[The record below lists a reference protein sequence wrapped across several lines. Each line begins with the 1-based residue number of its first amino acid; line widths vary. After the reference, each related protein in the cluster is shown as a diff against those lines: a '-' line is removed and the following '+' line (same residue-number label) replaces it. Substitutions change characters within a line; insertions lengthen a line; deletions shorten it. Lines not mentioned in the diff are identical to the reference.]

1 MKSMQKSLFQN
12 KLINGIISSMI
23 FLIIDYQYYKFSKM
37 KAISKLNFCHV
48 LSKKRIIFIFCV
60 LYFIH
65 YSIVFSQGN
74 LPVDKYSNEYN
85 FSNLKLDLENSR
97 TYAIAYRLNSFTNY
111 NYASNIQLGDINYKG
126 GVELI
131 VRRYKWTPLML
142 DYGGFYEKYISSD
155 NSFTHYGG
163 KIALS
168 TILFPTPK
176 VILPY
181 GGVGL
186 QLSEITSKLYSNTSG
201 VNDEEVSG
209 TSCLFW
215 KVGIQSII
223 GNNFSVLFE
232 YNQSFLLTNK
242 TENQL
247 ILGIGL
253 HF

>member
-1 MKSMQKSLFQN
+1 MKKT
-12 KLINGIISSMI
+12 
-23 FLIIDYQYYKFSKM
+23 
-37 KAISKLNFCHV
+37 
-48 LSKKRIIFIFCV
+48 IIFIFCF
-60 LYFIH
+60 LYFLNCNMA
-65 YSIVFSQGN
+65 FSQGN
-74 LPVDKYSNEYN
+74 IPVNKYSNNYN
-85 FSNLKLDLENSR
+85 FDDLKIDLKHLR
-97 TYAIAYRLNSFTNY
+97 TFNIAYRLNSFTN
-111 NYASNIQLGDINYKG
+111 NTYASNIQSGDINYKG
-126 GVELI
+126 GIEI
-131 VRRYKWTPLML
+131 SIRRYKWTPLIL
-142 DYGGFYEKYISSD
+142 DYGGFYEKYNSSD

-168 TILFPTPK
+168 TILFPMPK
-176 VILPY
+176 VFLPY

-242 TENQL
+242 TGNQL

>member
-1 MKSMQKSLFQN
+1 MNDRIVLTVC
-12 KLINGIISSMI
+12 
-23 FLIIDYQYYKFSKM
+23 FLCFLHCNM
-37 KAISKLNFCHV
+37 A
-48 LSKKRIIFIFCV
+48 
-60 LYFIH
+60 
-65 YSIVFSQGN
+65 FSQGN
-74 LPVDKYSNEYN
+74 LPVNKYTNNYN
-85 FSNLKLDLENSR
+85 FNDLKIELKHHKTFN
-97 TYAIAYRLNSFTNY
+97 IAYRLNSFTNY

-253 HF
+253 QF

>member
-1 MKSMQKSLFQN
+1 MK
-12 KLINGIISSMI
+12 
-23 FLIIDYQYYKFSKM
+23 
-37 KAISKLNFCHV
+37 
-48 LSKKRIIFIFCV
+48 RTIIFIFCF
-60 LYFIH
+60 LYFLH
-65 YSIVFSQGN
+65 CNMVFSQGN
-74 LPVDKYSNEYN
+74 IPVNKYSNNYN
-85 FSNLKLDLENSR
+85 FNDLKIDIKHLR
-97 TYAIAYRLNSFTNY
+97 TFNIAYRLNSFTN
-111 NYASNIQLGDINYKG
+111 NIYASNIQSGDINYKG

-131 VRRYKWTPLML
+131 VRRHNWTPLML
-142 DYGGFYEKYISSD
+142 DYGGFYEKYNSSD

-168 TILFPTPK
+168 TILFPMPK
-176 VILPY
+176 VFLPY

-186 QLSEITSKLYSNTSG
+186 QLSELTSKLYSNTSG
-201 VNDEEVSG
+201 VDDEEVSG

-242 TENQL
+242 TGNQL